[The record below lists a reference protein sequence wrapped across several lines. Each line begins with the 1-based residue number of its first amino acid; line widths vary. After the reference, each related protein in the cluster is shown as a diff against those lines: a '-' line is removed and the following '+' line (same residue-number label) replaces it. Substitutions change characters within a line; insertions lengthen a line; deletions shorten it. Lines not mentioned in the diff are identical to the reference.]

1 MGIYDAAHKLSQNR
15 SGNFGVATALLALPL
30 AGSLAIAYDYAA
42 FSKLKGDLVSSIDAA
57 LPMVMMDIVS
67 GRTSG
72 RDPDIMVRDAIL
84 ANLDIKDAS
93 SLATHLNMRR
103 SPEGHVDGMA
113 VEATLVY
120 SPLSGS
126 LVDML
131 NGNDSAHSAW
141 TIRIP

>member
-1 MGIYDAAHKLSQNR
+1 MSVIERTKEFWKNR
-15 SGNFGVATALLALPL
+15 GGNFGVATALLALPL
-30 AGSLAIAYDYAA
+30 AGSLAVAYDYAA

-57 LPMVMMDIVS
+57 LPMVMMDIVN
-67 GRTSG
+67 GRTGG
-72 RDPDIMVRDAIL
+72 RNPDIMVRDAIL
-84 ANLDIKDAS
+84 ANLDIKDAD

-103 SPEGHVDGMA
+103 SPEGHVNGIG

-120 SPLSGS
+120 RPLSGG

-131 NGNDSAHSAW
+131 NGNDSVHSAW